1 MNWNKYLVM
10 SVFFIVD
17 FKCVLIG
24 ERDLCVGVL
33 KLFYYNLVVGIGCCR
48 FVVCFVCSCSFFFMI
63 ERKLW
68 YFI

>member
-1 MNWNKYLVM
+1 MNWNKYLIM

-33 KLFYYNLVVGIGCCR
+33 KLFYYNLVVGIGC
-48 FVVCFVCSCSFFFMI
+48 
-63 ERKLW
+63 
-68 YFI
+68 